1 MLDYLLAA
9 WIAPLLRRLVVLSLR
24 LWAIAFVVTIPAR
37 LWVRY
42 LEPRPSDEKLVTLNA
57 VGVGLLL
64 TAVGFRYYRRTRRA
78 PGWLPC
84 RNHCR
89 AESPDR
95 RVGWTTWR

>member
-42 LEPRPSDEKLVTLNA
+42 LEPRPSDERLVALNA

-64 TAVGFRYYRRTRRA
+64 TVVGFRYCRRA
-78 PGWLPC
+78 RDASGRLSC
-84 RNHCR
+84 QNHR
-89 AESPDR
+89 RVESPDR
-95 RVGWTTWR
+95 RVGMS